1 MDLHLKNK
9 IIVVSGSAGKQGSIG
24 ETIINRIADE
34 GGIPVLIDR
43 NSRGADYAS
52 AFQKKGID
60 SLFVQ
65 TDVTDPVEIENAV
78 KKIIEKY
85 GRIDAVI

>member
-1 MDLHLKNK
+1 MNLNLKDK

-34 GGIPVLIDR
+34 GGIPVLLDR
-43 NSRGADYAS
+43 NSRGFDYAE
-52 AFQKKGID
+52 ALQKRGID

-65 TDVTDPVEIENAV
+65 TDVTDPVEIE
-78 KKIIEKY
+78 
-85 GRIDAVI
+85 